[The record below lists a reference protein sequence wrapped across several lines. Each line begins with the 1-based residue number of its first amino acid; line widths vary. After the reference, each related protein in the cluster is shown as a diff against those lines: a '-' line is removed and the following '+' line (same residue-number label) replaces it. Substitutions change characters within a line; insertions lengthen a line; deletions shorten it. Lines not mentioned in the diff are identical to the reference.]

1 MGLQNAFLVAAF
13 AGMAQ
18 CATFFIFVK
27 FGKGLRRDSAS
38 RYKKYVEKMANQG
51 MLH

>member
-18 CATFFIFVK
+18 VATFFIFVK
-27 FGKGLRRDSAS
+27 FGKNLRRNSAP
-38 RYKKYVEKMANQG
+38 RYKKYVDKMAIQG